1 MGGPVVI
8 EGTWEEVALHAAE
21 LAGRRV
27 RLTVLSEAHERESD
41 AAVIE
46 PERSRIRLP
55 DPIILTDECSASFD
69 LYRPATGELVIA
81 REGGERLPSIVLEQ
95 SSQGGEG

>member
-27 RLTVLSEAHERESD
+27 RLTVLDPATVNYCTAAADSYEPNAIIETGETATPFDLFRPD
-41 AAVIE
+41 AGIPIAARPGGV
-46 PERSRIRLP
+46 RLP
-55 DPIILTDECSASFD
+55 DP
-69 LYRPATGELVIA
+69 
-81 REGGERLPSIVLEQ
+81 LPDDSRG
-95 SSQGGEG
+95 S